1 MEVLEIGAKRYAVKD
16 QQVTRQDDAKVRYIA
31 VEYDSAGLN
40 DCPGLIFV
48 MLCTKTRWL
57 CSSVSLLL
65 LSQGI

>member
-1 MEVLEIGAKRYAVKD
+1 MEELEIGAMRSAEKN
-16 QQVTRQDDAKVRYIA
+16 QQVTRQDGEKVRCIA

-48 MLCTKTRWL
+48 MLCTRTGWL

-65 LSQGI
+65 LSQGT